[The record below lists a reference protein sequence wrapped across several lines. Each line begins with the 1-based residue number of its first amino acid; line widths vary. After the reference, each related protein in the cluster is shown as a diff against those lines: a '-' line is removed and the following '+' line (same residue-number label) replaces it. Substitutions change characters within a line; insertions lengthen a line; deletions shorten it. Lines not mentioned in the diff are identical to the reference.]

1 MKKNLT
7 FKELI
12 FVASMLFWDVFW
24 RGKFD
29 LSDIYGTACRPS
41 CVGGIGRF
49 SDHRCRA
56 SASWCGGAWRQP
68 ERRTFGIKQSDRQ
81 KIRSFLYVSFVFD
94 DRAFFCNPKMRY
106 GFVYSWNRA
115 VYFRRREDGRIGNIL
130 FCIFAVVLFFSL
142 KPGQI
147 LTWIGKILNPLF
159 LILLSI
165 FVIRALF
172 HRPEI

>member
-12 FVASMLFWDVFW
+12 FVASMLFGMFFGA
-24 RGKFD
+24 GKFD

-94 DRAFFCNPKMRY
+94 DRAIFLQSQDALR
-106 GFVYSWNRA
+106 
-115 VYFRRREDGRIGNIL
+115 FRLQLE
-130 FCIFAVVLFFSL
+130 
-142 KPGQI
+142 
-147 LTWIGKILNPLF
+147 
-159 LILLSI
+159 
-165 FVIRALF
+165 
-172 HRPEI
+172 